1 MKKMKKMKKMKGGVF
16 PLNDLSNFAAVISML
31 DDPTCVVEL
40 VSDKSLTGWILRLTT
55 KNPYFKNIRRGET
68 GTHVFSIIIKLC
80 IIKLSSLYSNA
91 MQIRD
96 GSKLI
101 TKQLLLSTQ
110 LLNEA
115 KIQQE
120 IYIKTIRVSGL
131 PVTPAIIYVSVF
143 NDYRVSFYDSNAN
156 EQRSTDALNVFLDKL
171 INKCREK
178 QSITALNS
186 ISTLKQYLNNNANL
200 KLGLIAMESID
211 PTFKTFRVLD
221 LLKNKF
227 QQDRDTAMRGIS
239 MPREGYAAASQKYE
253 NFVQI
258 FEKDI
263 NHAVAQIIKTVVL
276 SGKISVDSHT
286 SNILGC
292 EKQRSDLYKTVL
304 LDWERNVDIGK
315 YIQTRLD
322 MKKSLE
328 KGGITENHK
337 RAFDY
342 LKFKRLYDYFIT
354 ATQSWFLTN
363 RGIHIFNFDEM
374 ITLIEVLNIFDFI
387 NMKKDNMCMLCVLQ
401 FLLFIIFVDCVYK
414 SINFHYSDSATCP
427 PPQCEWIMSQFFYI
441 KPITIKP
448 GEQSWLII
456 PKPNVFAF
464 TLNSA
469 VTPFNL
475 KTVTGKIMVGGH
487 KRKRSDDEDDEHDE
501 NYETETEDEDDDED
515 DEDDDED
522 DEDGETLTEEM
533 DVDHEVSQ
541 YRFKNIYDIFS
552 KITNAGELIK
562 NADGTFQFSGNDP
575 ILEQISNP
583 EIYEVSLK
591 LSENNSPQIESKM
604 ISSPNVTSNP
614 DYNKWNQEVLENL
627 RKEKGGV
634 QTRTYVDDFE
644 NYYIKCSGKNTKT
657 PQTINVEEVTFK
669 KSKKI
674 KIDKGQDL
682 DKPQY
687 PRNFSA
693 IAKWWKNLKWQGLWW
708 QGGKTKKSKKIDK
721 KRKTKKRI

>member
-1 MKKMKKMKKMKGGVF
+1 MKKMKGGVF
-16 PLNDLSNFAAVISML
+16 PVNYLSNFAAVISML
-31 DDPTCVVEL
+31 DDSTCVVEL
-40 VSDKSLTGWILRLTT
+40 VSDQSLTGWILRLTT
-55 KNPYFKNIRRGET
+55 KNRYFTNIRRGET
-68 GTHVFSIIIKLC
+68 GTPVFSIIIKLC

-101 TKQLLLSTQ
+101 TKQLLLSSQ

-143 NDYRVSFYDSNAN
+143 NDSPVSFNDSNAN
-156 EQRSTDALNVFLDKL
+156 IRSTDALNVFLDKL

-178 QSITALNS
+178 HSITALNS
-186 ISTLKQYLNNNANL
+186 ISTLKHHLNRDANL

-227 QQDRDTAMRGIS
+227 QQDRDKAVRGVLIS
-239 MPREGYAAASQKYE
+239 DEVAKVAASQKYE

-263 NHAVAQIIKTVVL
+263 NYAVAQIIKTVIL
-276 SGKISVDSHT
+276 SRKISVDFHT

-322 MKKSLE
+322 MNKPPDAS
-328 KGGITENHK
+328 GAITDNHK
-337 RAFDY
+337 RASDY

-363 RGIHIFNFDEM
+363 RGIYIFNFDEM
-374 ITLIEVLNIFDFI
+374 ITLIEKLNIFDFI

-414 SINFHYSDSATCP
+414 SINFHYSDSTTCP
-427 PPQCEWIMSQFFYI
+427 PPQCRWIMSQFFYI
-441 KPITIKP
+441 EPITTKP
-448 GEQSWLII
+448 REQSWLIT

-469 VTPFNL
+469 VTPSNL
-475 KTVTGKIMVGGH
+475 KTVTGKIIVGGV
-487 KRKRSDDEDDEHDE
+487 KRQRSDEEEDDEDDENYE
-501 NYETETEDEDDDED
+501 NYETETD
-515 DEDDDED
+515 DEDDDDDD

-533 DVDHEVSQ
+533 DVHVDDEVSQ

-562 NADGTFQFSGNDP
+562 NADGTFQFSRNDP

-627 RKEKGGV
+627 RKKKGGV

-644 NYYIKCSGKNTKT
+644 NHYIECSGKNTKT

-674 KIDKGQDL
+674 KIDEGQDL

-687 PRNFSA
+687 PRNFSEWW
-693 IAKWWKNLKWQGLWW
+693 ISEWWKNLKWQGLWW
-708 QGGKTKKSKKIDK
+708 KGGKSKKSKKIDK

>member
-1 MKKMKKMKKMKGGVF
+1 MKKMKGGVF
-16 PLNDLSNFAAVISML
+16 SVNDLSNFAAVISML
-31 DDPTCVVEL
+31 DDETCVVEL
-40 VSDKSLTGWILRLTT
+40 VSDQSLTGWILRLTT
-55 KNPYFKNIRRGET
+55 ETAYFINIRRGGT
-68 GTHVFSIIIKLC
+68 GTPVFSIIIKLC

-91 MQIRD
+91 NAMQIHD
-96 GSKLI
+96 GTKLI
-101 TKQLLLSTQ
+101 TKQLLLSSQ

-143 NDYRVSFYDSNAN
+143 NDSPVSFNDSNGKIH
-156 EQRSTDALNVFLDKL
+156 STDALNAFLDKL
-171 INKCREK
+171 INTCRKK
-178 QSITALNS
+178 QQSLTALKS
-186 ISTLKQYLNNNANL
+186 ISTLKLYLNSDANL

-227 QQDRDTAMRGIS
+227 QEDRDKAGRGVLIS
-239 MPREGYAAASQKYE
+239 DEVAKVAASQKYE

-258 FEKDI
+258 FEQDI
-263 NHAVAQIIKTVVL
+263 NYAVAQIIKTVIL

-322 MKKSLE
+322 MNKPL
-328 KGGITENHK
+328 GTDGAITDNHK
-337 RAFDY
+337 RASDY

-363 RGIHIFNFDEM
+363 RGIYIFNFDEM
-374 ITLIEVLNIFDFI
+374 ITLIEKLNIFDFI

-414 SINFHYSDSATCP
+414 SINFHYSDSANCP
-427 PPQCEWIMSQFFYI
+427 PPQCQWIMSQFFYI
-441 KPITIKP
+441 NPITTKP
-448 GEQSWLII
+448 GEQSWLIT
-456 PKPNVFAF
+456 PQPEVFAF
-464 TLNSA
+464 T
-469 VTPFNL
+469 PF
-475 KTVTGKIMVGGH
+475 GKIIVGGV
-487 KRKRSDDEDDEHDE
+487 KRERSDEEEDEDDE
-501 NYETETEDEDDDED
+501 NYETETEDEDDDD
-515 DEDDDED
+515 DEDEDDED
-522 DEDGETLTEEM
+522 DEDGETSIQEM
-533 DVDHEVSQ
+533 DVHVDDEVSQ
-541 YRFKNIYDIFS
+541 YRFKNIYNIFS

-591 LSENNSPQIESKM
+591 LSKNNSPQIESKM
-604 ISSPNVTSNP
+604 IPSPNVTSN
-614 DYNKWNQEVLENL
+614 YNKWNEELSEL
-627 RKEKGGV
+627 LKKGV
-634 QTRTYVDDFE
+634 RTRRDVDYFE
-644 NYYIKCSGKNTKT
+644 NYYIKCSGKNTKA
-657 PQTINVEEVTFK
+657 PQAKNTKAPQAKNTK
-669 KSKKI
+669 APQAKKI
-674 KIDKGQDL
+674 KIDEGQD
-682 DKPQY
+682 
-687 PRNFSA
+687 FSE
-693 IAKWWKNLKWQGLWW
+693 WWKKLTWEGLRQGLWW
-708 QGGKTKKSKKIDK
+708 KGGKSKKSKKIDK